1 MGWSEHGCEQM
12 AKLRVFKQ
20 NGGKVIDLLKYQK
33 KIKRQQNREEH
44 EALIRDVRRSH
55 TAAVYEERIHG
66 TIPGMEMHSM
76 KWLKD
81 IVNGVFTA

>member
-20 NGGKVIDLLKYQK
+20 NGGKVIDLLKYQE
-33 KIKRQQNREEH
+33 KINQRQNREKQ
-44 EALIRDVRRSH
+44 EALIRDVRSRH
-55 TAAVYEERIHG
+55 TSVVYEERIHG

-81 IVNGVFTA
+81 IVNGVITA